1 MKYLYVILLIN
12 LTRQKMS
19 NLLNVLLM
27 MPQGEGSNPLAQ
39 ILPLVL
45 IIAVFYM
52 FMIRP
57 QMKKQKELK
66 TYRDSLNKG
75 DKIVTT
81 GGIYGKIADIKD
93 QVILVEIADKI
104 RIKID
109 KSAVLKDSSDIG
121 EKK

>member
-1 MKYLYVILLIN
+1 MKYLCVILLIN
-12 LTRQKMS
+12 LTRLKMN

-57 QMKKQKELK
+57 QMKKQKDLK

-93 QVILVEIADKI
+93 QVVLVEIADKI

-121 EKK
+121 KQK